1 MCLLQEVTLDNVEEY
16 IECVT
21 DFCLN
26 TGIRRQMEAF
36 RGESTLQYSH
46 IHRGHTTILE
56 FVSFIA
62 CQVFSTRVFTF
73 SDSN

>member
-1 MCLLQEVTLDNVEEY
+1 MCLLQEVTLSNVEEY

-36 RGESTLQYSH
+36 RGESTLDVTVH
-46 IHRGHTTILE
+46 APFTANTIT
-56 FVSFIA
+56 A
-62 CQVFSTRVFTF
+62 QC
-73 SDSN
+73 